1 MVALLMAEANDGVGE
16 GGMNGFEKDVE
27 VVEAIAWE
35 VNFDEL
41 RGK

>member
-16 GGMNGFEKDVE
+16 GGIEKDVE